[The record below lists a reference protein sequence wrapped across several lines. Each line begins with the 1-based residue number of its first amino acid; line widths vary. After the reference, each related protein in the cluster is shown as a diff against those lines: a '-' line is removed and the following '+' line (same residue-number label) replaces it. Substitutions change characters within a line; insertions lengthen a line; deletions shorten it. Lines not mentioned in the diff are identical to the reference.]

1 MKVLFI
7 FEYLSSF
14 RVDVLNELSKRYEVT
29 VIHSGYR
36 GGQKS
41 RIFKEELVPMI
52 KVGRFRWQYDIGNLS
67 GYEVVICMFD
77 LAMPTYLRLIFGK
90 RKKTLLYSIGYG
102 SSLLGAWLRRSIY
115 RSFGGAIVYSESN
128 AQQLIWTGVSGEKV
142 FSVDNT
148 ISISRPTDADIVRN
162 NILFI
167 GSSKNRKRVNALI
180 HAFHCA
186 LDSIPADISLCLV
199 GDGLSENY
207 RQLVDSL
214 NLTER
219 VVFSPGVFDD
229 DKIAKI
235 FSKAIAYV
243 APGHVGLSVLQ
254 AMGHGVPIVTSRN
267 RPHGPEFLSI
277 TDKYNS
283 FLYKDDS
290 ELKDLL
296 IWLCLNK
303 QAVKLKGDRLKELYQ
318 SKYSIEKMAD
328 RFSEAIVHIQNG

>member
-1 MKVLFI
+1 VKILFI
-7 FEYLSSF
+7 FQYLSSF
-14 RVDVLNELSKRYEVT
+14 RVDVLNELAERYDVT

-36 GGQKS
+36 GGHKA
-41 RIFKEELVPMI
+41 RIFKEEIVPMV
-52 KVGRFRWQYDIGNLS
+52 KVGRFWWQYNIGSLS
-67 GYEVVICMFD
+67 RYDVFICMFD
-77 LAMPTYLRLIFGK
+77 LAVLTYLRLIFGK
-90 RKKTLLYSIGYG
+90 RKRTLLYSIGYG

-115 RSFGGAIVYSESN
+115 RFFGGAIVYSESN

-148 ISISRPTDADIVRN
+148 TSICSPFDTDTVRN

-167 GSSKNRKRVNALI
+167 GSSKDRKRVSALI

-199 GDGLSENY
+199 GNGLSEKHH
-207 RQLVDSL
+207 QLVDSL

-219 VVFSPGVFDD
+219 VVFRPGVYEDH
-229 DKIAKI
+229 KIAKI
-235 FSKAIAYV
+235 YSKAIAYV

-277 TDKYNS
+277 TDNYNS
-283 FLYKDDS
+283 FLYKDDT

-303 QAVKLKGDRLKELYQ
+303 QAVRLKGDRLKELYQ

-328 RFSEAIVHIQNG
+328 RFSEAIEYIQNA

>member
-36 GGQKS
+36 GGQKA
-41 RIFKEELVPMI
+41 RLFIEEIVPMR
-52 KVGRFRWQYDIGNLS
+52 KFGRFRWQYNIRSLS
-67 GYEVVICMFD
+67 QYDVYVCMFD
-77 LAMPTYLRLIFGK
+77 LGMPTYLRLIFGK
-90 RKKTLLYSIGYG
+90 RKKVLLYSIGYG
-102 SSLLGAWLRRSIY
+102 SSLLGACLRRSIY
-115 RSFGGAIVYSESN
+115 HFFGGAIVYSEAN

-148 ISISRPTDADIVRN
+148 ISISSPIDSNIVRD

-167 GSSKNRKRVNALI
+167 GSNKDRKRVNELI
-180 HAFHCA
+180 HAFHRA
-186 LDSIPADISLCLV
+186 VDSIALDISLCLV
-199 GDGLSENY
+199 GDGMSEKY
-207 RQLVDSL
+207 QHLVDSL

-219 VVFSPGVFDD
+219 VIFSQGVFDD
-229 DKIAKI
+229 EKIAKI
-235 FSKAIAYV
+235 YSKAIAYV

-277 TDKYNS
+277 TDNYNS
-283 FLYKDDS
+283 FLYKDNN
-290 ELKDLL
+290 ELKNLL

-303 QAVKLKGDRLKELYQ
+303 QAVRLKGDKLKELYQ

-328 RFSEAIVHIQNG
+328 RFSEAIEYIRNA